1 MAYNRKEHLQKNI
14 DAIRT
19 AFLIEREKRTP
30 TDEELA
36 VLRGYSG
43 FGGLKCVLY
52 PASALSDS
60 TKWPKSE
67 MPLFTKTL
75 ELHKVLRENAQS
87 EQEYKRYVDSLKSS
101 VLTAFYTPDVFVNT
115 LIGSFNYFGVE
126 PQKVLEPSS
135 GIGVFVD
142 AVKQKNKDA
151 YVMSTQHLYNLH

>member
-67 MPLFTKTL
+67 MPLFTKTM

-101 VLTAFYTPDVFVNT
+101 VLTAFYTPGTFVNT
-115 LIGSFNYFGVE
+115 LIG
-126 PQKVLEPSS
+126 
-135 GIGVFVD
+135 
-142 AVKQKNKDA
+142 
-151 YVMSTQHLYNLH
+151 